1 MEEKK
6 QIIIEIGDDTSLK
19 NQEKQ
24 FDKISKIIVP
34 YGMADKFKQSPA
46 WYDVADVIEEA
57 PEPKFTLRE
66 RIGFVFG
73 RFKAKIRKL
82 FNDSNKYNDEEQSM
96 KDCKNCE
103 KLKEAY
109 QNGHRD
115 GVNETL
121 EHANRFFAE
130 SHRYYETNYRKLTQ
144 DEEEMKKSIEQRSQS
159 KTAREVFEML
169 RIAYGEV
176 TPIMR
181 LIADKY
187 HLKND

>member
-1 MEEKK
+1 
-6 QIIIEIGDDTSLK
+6 
-19 NQEKQ
+19 
-24 FDKISKIIVP
+24 
-34 YGMADKFKQSPA
+34 
-46 WYDVADVIEEA
+46 
-57 PEPKFTLRE
+57 
-66 RIGFVFG
+66 
-73 RFKAKIRKL
+73 
-82 FNDSNKYNDEEQSM
+82 M

-121 EHANRFFAE
+121 EQANRFFAE
-130 SHRYYETNYRKLTQ
+130 SHRHYETNYRKLTQ
-144 DEEEMKKSIEQRSQS
+144 DEEEMKKSIEQRTQS
-159 KTAREVFEML
+159 KTARDIVNML